1 VSRGVELPSQVS
13 SEVGF
18 FDRFAGAAAG
28 LASRA
33 PFFAFCIILVVI
45 WLIQGSISVLATG
58 SFSQFLDATYQLEIN
73 TTTTIITFL
82 MVALLQNSQTRDN
95 QATQHKLNAL
105 ADGVADLMEHLS
117 DRHDDDDLM
126 RDTQELRDAVGLE
139 SLEST
144 THNTVSRLRS
154 SNADSAAGEIDIAT
168 CERLRDV
175 IEPHLERGQR

>member
-1 VSRGVELPSQVS
+1 MKPRSTRGVELPSEVS
-13 SEVGF
+13 SDVGF
-18 FDRFAGAAAG
+18 FDRFASGAAG

-33 PFFAFCIILVVI
+33 PFFAFCLLLVLV
-45 WLIQGSISVLATG
+45 WLIQGSVTVLVTR

-82 MVALLQNSQTRDN
+82 IVALLQNSQTREN

-117 DRHDDDDLM
+117 DRYDDDDLM

-139 SLEST
+139 SRESI
-144 THNTVSRLRS
+144 THNAKSQLGT
-154 SNADSAAGEIDIAT
+154 
-168 CERLRDV
+168 
-175 IEPHLERGQR
+175 